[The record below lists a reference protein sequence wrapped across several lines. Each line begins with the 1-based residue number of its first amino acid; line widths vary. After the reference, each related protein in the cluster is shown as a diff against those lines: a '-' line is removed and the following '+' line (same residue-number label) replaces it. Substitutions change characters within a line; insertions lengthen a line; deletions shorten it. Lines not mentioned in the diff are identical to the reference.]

1 MAYENTNLTIA
12 RGWHVTIDEG
22 TRGVVFT
29 RGRLS
34 GELEAGRHRRRSH
47 DSVHV
52 VDTRPSILTVPPQEV
67 LTADGVQVRLSLVA
81 TITVV
86 DATAWVTTTASPYD
100 VVYTA
105 LQVALRDRVAATE
118 LTDVASS
125 RSTLLAGLDAELAA
139 SVAPIGATV
148 TNVRVKDITLPSE
161 VRSAV
166 AQVALA
172 KQRGL
177 ADLERARSEAASL
190 RSLTNTAKLMAE
202 HPELLQLR
210 TLQAAVEGAQVIIHR
225 GDGENTR

>member
-1 MAYENTNLTIA
+1 
-12 RGWHVTIDEG
+12 
-22 TRGVVFT
+22 
-29 RGRLS
+29 
-34 GELEAGRHRRRSH
+34 
-47 DSVHV
+47 
-52 VDTRPSILTVPPQEV
+52 
-67 LTADGVQVRLSLVA
+67 VRLSLVA

-190 RSLTNTAKLMAE
+190 RSLANTAKLMAE